1 MMSTLTYILNNTPYF
16 GIRFYMPSF
25 KCFTGDPKSARG
37 IGAAIISRSISN
49 IIEENFLNRSRDLK
63 ILVYCWRGGLRSKS
77 LAVILKQI
85 GYDGTKLLTGGY
97 KVYRQHIQNA
107 LPELIK
113 LHKYT
118 VIAGNTG
125 TGKSIILECMQE
137 KGEQVLHLEELAKHK
152 GSVLGPYYECEQPS
166 QKQFE
171 TDLWNFLR
179 KADTNR
185 NIWLEHEGIQIGKLY
200 LPKDLYQMIN
210 DSSKVFIKVG
220 LKTRVNH
227 LLRDYSHFVDHPET
241 LSNLLDKLIKFVGKK
256 QVLEWKKMVNNREFS
271 ELVSSLITEHYDK
284 AYDQKRKRESLEM
297 GNKSVDAEF
306 QWPMDLELKRE
317 SILGGNVV
325 NEITEL
331 GATLNK

>member
-1 MMSTLTYILNNTPYF
+1 ML
-16 GIRFYMPSF
+16 FYN
-25 KCFTGDPKSARG
+25 CQNLGDPKSGRG

-49 IIEENFLNRSRDLK
+49 IIEENFLDRPRDLK

-85 GYDGTKLLTGGY
+85 GFDGTKLLTGGY

-152 GSVLGPYYECEQPS
+152 GSVLGPYHECEQPS

-171 TDLWNFLR
+171 TDLWNYLR
-179 KADTNR
+179 KADTKR

-210 DSSKVFIKVG
+210 DSPKIFIKVD
-220 LKTRVNH
+220 LETRVNH
-227 LLRDYSHFVDHPET
+227 LLRDYSHFLVQPET
-241 LSNLLDKLIKFVGKK
+241 LYELLDKLIKFVGKK
-256 QVLEWKKMVNNREFS
+256 QVLEWKEMTKNRKFP

-284 AYDQKRKRESLEM
+284 AYDQKRKREALEM
-297 GNKSVDAEF
+297 GARTSDAEF
-306 QWPMDLELKRE
+306 SWPKDLELMRE
-317 SILGGNVV
+317 GILSGDVV
-325 NEITEL
+325 NSITDL
-331 GATLNK
+331 GAKLNKL

>member
-1 MMSTLTYILNNTPYF
+1 MDRP
-16 GIRFYMPSF
+16 
-25 KCFTGDPKSARG
+25 
-37 IGAAIISRSISN
+37 
-49 IIEENFLNRSRDLK
+49 RDLR

-152 GSVLGPYYECEQPS
+152 GSVLGPYHECEQPS

-179 KADTNR
+179 KADSTR

-200 LPKDLYQMIN
+200 LPKDLYLMIN
-210 DSSKVFIKVG
+210 DSSKIFIRVE
-220 LKTRVNH
+220 LETRVNH
-227 LLRDYSHFVDHPET
+227 LLRDYSHFVESPET
-241 LSNLLDKLIKFVGKK
+241 LPKLLDKLIKFVGKK
-256 QVLEWKKMVNNREFS
+256 QVLEWKEMSSDGRFP

-284 AYDQKRKRESLEM
+284 QYDQKRKRESSEM
-297 GNKSVDAEF
+297 GNKSNDTEF
-306 QWPMDLELKRE
+306 KWPKDMELMRE
-317 SILGGNVV
+317 SILSGDIVSQIAQLGEKL
-325 NEITEL
+325 NEL
-331 GATLNK
+331 

>member
-1 MMSTLTYILNNTPYF
+1 M
-16 GIRFYMPSF
+16 
-25 KCFTGDPKSARG
+25 
-37 IGAAIISRSISN
+37 
-49 IIEENFLNRSRDLK
+49 
-63 ILVYCWRGGLRSKS
+63 
-77 LAVILKQI
+77 AVILKQI
-85 GYDGTKLLTGGY
+85 GYDETKLLTGGY
-97 KVYRQHIQNA
+97 KVYRQHIQNT

-118 VIAGNTG
+118 VLAGNTG

-179 KADTNR
+179 KANRNR

-210 DSSKVFIKVG
+210 DSSKVFIQVD
-220 LKTRVNH
+220 LETRVNH
-227 LLRDYSHFVDHPET
+227 LLRDYSHFVEHPET
-241 LSNLLDKLIKFVGKK
+241 LSELLDKLIKFVGKK
-256 QVLEWKKMVNNREFS
+256 QVLEWKEMSYNRKFP

-284 AYDQKRKRESLEM
+284 AYDQKRKREALEM
-297 GNKSVDAEF
+297 GAKSSDAEF
-306 QWPMDLELKRE
+306 QWPKNLELMRE
-317 SILGGNVV
+317 CILSDNVV
-325 NEITEL
+325 SEITHL
-331 GATLNK
+331 GEKLNNCDTNVLNKS